1 MKPRRSLSL
10 ISLGF
15 VFGGWVLAQQP
26 GAGAKKEM
34 PPGWKLRLDRADAK
48 REEFQFWTMPPR
60 WHMTTGPAGIVYD
73 PAHVARG
80 EYSLESESFLF
91 KPEGEMR
98 EGYGIFIGGKD
109 LEGENQSYAYFLVR
123 RDGRFLVKQR
133 NGKATSDL
141 IPWTEH
147 AAIVKHDGTDRTAK
161 NILSV
166 EVMKDVVSFQVNG
179 REVAALPRNK
189 VPTDGQVGLRV
200 NHHLNIHVTYLHL
213 IPRAAAR

>member
-1 MKPRRSLSL
+1 MNGWRIRALFLAAL
-10 ISLGF
+10 I
-15 VFGGWVLAQQP
+15 VCGWTLAQQP
-26 GAGAKKEM
+26 DAGAKKEM

-48 REEFQFWTMPPR
+48 REEFQFWTMPPG

-73 PAHVARG
+73 PAQVARG
-80 EYSLESESFLF
+80 EYRLESESFLF

-98 EGYGIFIGGKD
+98 EGYGILFGGKD
-109 LEGENQSYAYFLVR
+109 LEGENQAYVYFLVR

-133 NGKATSDL
+133 NGKATADL

-161 NILSV
+161 NILSL

-179 REVAALPRNK
+179 REVATLPRNK

-213 IPRAAAR
+213 IPRTAAR